1 MSKDVKRM
9 SLEEAELFTSDQVTS
24 AIKRCRSSR
33 AYGPDSLSIFH
44 LKNLEPLAIEH
55 LTALYNDTLKSCRL
69 PSIWK
74 TSLVIPI
81 PKPGKDS
88 SQGPSYRHISLLCP
102 AAKVLEALMLL
113 LFAMIRSVVKSFK
126 VPDVEVA
133 AARMS
138 NESALT
144 RMTDSTPKKPWSDLT
159 LVLDG

>member
-1 MSKDVKRM
+1 MKAVVWWFGTRWMTDLIINIVK
-9 SLEEAELFTSDQVTS
+9 EGCT
-24 AIKRCRSSR
+24 
-33 AYGPDSLSIFH
+33 PDDLRKSI
-44 LKNLEPLAIEH
+44 L
-55 LTALYNDTLKSCRL
+55 
-69 PSIWK
+69 
-74 TSLVIPI
+74 
-81 PKPGKDS
+81 
-88 SQGPSYRHISLLCP
+88 
-102 AAKVLEALMLL
+102 LL